1 MMRLTEVVVDWA
13 FNQIDPEN
21 IIDNKDVLPHFKYQS
36 HNLTATGLTVVVGDY
51 VDDEIRNLGS
61 NPFAVNDIVY
71 DSRGRFI
78 GRIKTISGSGPYT
91 IEFWET
97 AYQTNGLL
105 HYAGQLFRVPV
116 TEHFNERSEIKGHGE
131 SDTFILWNKP
141 IHMLKSAVMQ
151 NTATSSTGDYGDNA
165 SEFYAEHNSS
175 LLGGTMTPSDRNP
188 NIWLPFSV
196 TVTGANNE
204 PAVSHGVEDTVSHL
218 SHPSHLFEKLSAT
231 KVTDD
236 GTIVDADKYYNKLL
250 PIFLDRFNIENGGG
264 SLADIGM
271 VGRHVT
277 ATSIR
282 LVNLGATTEIGVFGL
297 ALQDNFAK
305 HTNSK
310 QNTTHSYDNTADGV
324 IMGFKLQLTIS
335 SSADGW
341 ENDRYTAGANRIY
354 TYRIDASGDRAWLDL
369 MDLTGCYL
377 VSNNAKKYTE
387 NGSPVSTVLLGIDS
401 SVPYTVAQVISHE
414 IDTNNVATVNKHILT
429 LDTALPSSGTYRV
442 MQPNHTCFHSFGP
455 KTIIPNFTTSAYT
468 KKPRED
474 SMYKDIKNY
483 NLHNKQGDYLIPNN
497 NEGVQ
502 SMYVIVDPDS
512 QTSSSH
518 LVLRDAS
525 ASTLLDG
532 LDHTMCVSDGD
543 TTFKTAMSI
552 VPNTNSIDNAIKFD
566 KMKTIKGIAS
576 ISETL
581 NITVGSKLDTSIKRL
596 SIGAVVSICNEAED
610 SINELLEENDI
621 DFDLTT
627 SDYPL
632 FLAPNYQGVDLFSA
646 LNFLLQKKNKQITNE
661 DGVFTIKDD
670 NDSAYHSGIV
680 ISEDSDYQIYE
691 YEKIKSTFDF
701 YNEIIVYGN
710 SHKGTKK
717 DLKSIQKR
725 GRKTL
730 EVHDNKLYS
739 QEEVDKHAYN
749 TLILH
754 NKLNTSRFKV
764 KIGHQNISQIKTG
777 DIVGFELKR
786 ENLPLN
792 HYMVLEIRHE
802 LTGNI
807 VLTLGKYGKNL
818 EDRFAELLID
828 SKEIKSKIRQDEFGN
843 NAISYDFL
851 DRVSIKPLKLII
863 RTRNASG
870 GASLGFGTALNT
882 NTSTLGYTGGVG
894 VIVTTLKEVEF

>member
-1 MMRLTEVVVDWA
+1 
-13 FNQIDPEN
+13 
-21 IIDNKDVLPHFKYQS
+21 
-36 HNLTATGLTVVVGDY
+36 
-51 VDDEIRNLGS
+51 
-61 NPFAVNDIVY
+61 
-71 DSRGRFI
+71 
-78 GRIKTISGSGPYT
+78 
-91 IEFWET
+91 
-97 AYQTNGLL
+97 
-105 HYAGQLFRVPV
+105 
-116 TEHFNERSEIKGHGE
+116 
-131 SDTFILWNKP
+131 
-141 IHMLKSAVMQ
+141 
-151 NTATSSTGDYGDNA
+151 
-165 SEFYAEHNSS
+165 
-175 LLGGTMTPSDRNP
+175 
-188 NIWLPFSV
+188 
-196 TVTGANNE
+196 
-204 PAVSHGVEDTVSHL
+204 
-218 SHPSHLFEKLSAT
+218 
-231 KVTDD
+231 
-236 GTIVDADKYYNKLL
+236 
-250 PIFLDRFNIENGGG
+250 
-264 SLADIGM
+264 
-271 VGRHVT
+271 
-277 ATSIR
+277 
-282 LVNLGATTEIGVFGL
+282 
-297 ALQDNFAK
+297 
-305 HTNSK
+305 
-310 QNTTHSYDNTADGV
+310 
-324 IMGFKLQLTIS
+324 
-335 SSADGW
+335 
-341 ENDRYTAGANRIY
+341 
-354 TYRIDASGDRAWLDL
+354 
-369 MDLTGCYL
+369 
-377 VSNNAKKYTE
+377 
-387 NGSPVSTVLLGIDS
+387 
-401 SVPYTVAQVISHE
+401 
-414 IDTNNVATVNKHILT
+414 
-429 LDTALPSSGTYRV
+429 

-483 NLHNKQGDYLIPNN
+483 NLHNKQGDYLTHHN

-802 LTGNI
+802 LTGNM

-828 SKEIKSKIRQDEFGN
+828 SKEIKSKIRQDEFSDN
-843 NAISYDFL
+843 TLSYDFL